1 MTRATR
7 RRRAGLLLALAL
19 ACGGLA
25 ASEVNGLVRDV
36 EGRVGAP
43 VPVLVAARDIAPG
56 TELSTRDVAVREVPR
71 RFAPPDAFADPPDV
85 AGAVPVA
92 PLARGS
98 YLTAAALGARAT
110 ESERG
115 GVLRRGERAVEVGVA
130 GVEGI
135 AGSGASAGR
144 VDVLV
149 STEPRDGAGRTF
161 LALQDVELLDLRG
174 ADEATAADP
183 GDEGAPS
190 AAAVATLRVTLRQ
203 AVYLTAAGN
212 FAREVRLLARPPGDR
227 GRSGRQGV
235 AADAL

>member
-1 MTRATR
+1 MSRSAR

-43 VPVLVAARDIAPG
+43 VPVLVAARDLPPG
-56 TELSTRDVAVREVPR
+56 AELGRGDVALRQVPE
-71 RFAPPDAFADPPDV
+71 RFAPPDALTAPGDA

-98 YLTAAALGARAT
+98 YLTPAALGAQAAGRQ
-110 ESERG
+110 G
-115 GVLRRGERAVEVGVA
+115 PGVLRRGERAVQVGVA
-130 GVEGI
+130 GATGLADSSA
-135 AGSGASAGR
+135 AGSR

-149 STEPRDGAGRTF
+149 STEPRDGSGRTF
-161 LALQDVELLDLRG
+161 LALQDVELLDLRAG
-174 ADEATAADP
+174 GSEAAAPAED
-183 GDEGAPS
+183 GPS
-190 AAAVATLRVTLRQ
+190 GVDAVATLRVTLAQ

-212 FAREVRLLARPPGDR
+212 FAREVRLLPRPAGDR
-227 GRSGRQGV
+227 RRAGRSSVG
-235 AADAL
+235 ADGL